1 VQAWDES
8 MGMDARRPVQY
19 ADYSL
24 NDGKILDD
32 AVTTTRA
39 VAELVAIAGLKG

>member
-1 VQAWDES
+1 

-32 AVTTTRA
+32 TVTAERA
-39 VAELVAIAGLKG
+39 VAELVAITGLKG

>member
-1 VQAWDES
+1 

-24 NDGKILDD
+24 NDGKILGD
-32 AVTTTRA
+32 AMTTVRA

>member
-1 VQAWDES
+1 

-32 AVTTTRA
+32 TVTAERA
-39 VAELVAIAGLKG
+39 VAELVAMAGLKD

>member
-1 VQAWDES
+1 
-8 MGMDARRPVQY
+8 MGMDARRLVQY

-32 AVTTTRA
+32 TVTAERA
-39 VAELVAIAGLKG
+39 VDELVAMAGLKG

>member
-1 VQAWDES
+1 MQAWDES

-32 AVTTTRA
+32 AMTTVRA

>member
-1 VQAWDES
+1 

-32 AVTTTRA
+32 AVTTDTGSCRA
-39 VAELVAIAGLKG
+39 RRDSRP

>member
-1 VQAWDES
+1 

-32 AVTTTRA
+32 TVTAERA
-39 VAELVAIAGLKG
+39 VAELVAMAGLKG